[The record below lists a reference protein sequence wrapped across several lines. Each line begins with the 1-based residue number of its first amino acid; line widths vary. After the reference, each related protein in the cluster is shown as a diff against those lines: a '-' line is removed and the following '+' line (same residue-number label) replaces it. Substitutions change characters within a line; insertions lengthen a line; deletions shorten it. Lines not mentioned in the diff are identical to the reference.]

1 MNFPSRLTGV
11 DPLSRQILARLFQA
25 EGVHLNQPNRM
36 EAFFPLL
43 PSEDEPALQ
52 GNFAEQLKE
61 ALGFRV

>member
-1 MNFPSRLTGV
+1 MSMFK
-11 DPLSRQILARLFQA
+11 A

-36 EAFFPLL
+36 EAFFALL